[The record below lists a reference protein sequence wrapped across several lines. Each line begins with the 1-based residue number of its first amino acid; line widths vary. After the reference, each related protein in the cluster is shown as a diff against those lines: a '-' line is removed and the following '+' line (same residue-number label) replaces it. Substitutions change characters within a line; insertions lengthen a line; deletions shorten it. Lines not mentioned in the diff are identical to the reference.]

1 VTTSSSE
8 PMTTPAFAAPEAGAV
23 GGAGRPAAGDERGRM
38 SAYRRWE
45 LASLAVPVVDVA
57 ADAQALANARA
68 NAAREGREAGY
79 AAGFAAAEAERAEL
93 AVVLAKLG
101 SAAGDHEQRLCDEVL
116 DLALVLA
123 RALVGE
129 ALAVRREFI
138 LPIVSAALKQLPQST
153 QRVEVAL
160 NPSDVSLVRTF
171 LGEGDFGNRC
181 QLLPDASI
189 APGGCRVETEQS
201 EIDVTIPSRWRR
213 LLAALG
219 RSDDW
224 LEPV

>member
-1 VTTSSSE
+1 
-8 PMTTPAFAAPEAGAV
+8 
-23 GGAGRPAAGDERGRM
+23 M

-45 LASLAVPVVDVA
+45 LASLAATEHDPREDQA
-57 ADAQALANARA
+57 HALAAARA
-68 NAAREGREAGY
+68 AAEREGREAGY
-79 AAGFAAAEAERAEL
+79 AAGLAAADAERTQL
-93 AVVLAKLG
+93 ATVLSKLA

-123 RALVGE
+123 RQLVGE
-129 ALAVRREFI
+129 ALSVRREFI

-153 QRVEVAL
+153 QRIELML
-160 NPSDVSLVRTF
+160 NPSDVELVRKF
-171 LGEGDFGNRC
+171 LGEGEFGQRC

-189 APGGCRVETEQS
+189 APGGCLVETEQS

>member
-1 VTTSSSE
+1 
-8 PMTTPAFAAPEAGAV
+8 
-23 GGAGRPAAGDERGRM
+23 
-38 SAYRRWE
+38 
-45 LASLAVPVVDVA
+45 VPDPKVL
-57 ADAQALANARA
+57 AQARA
-68 NAAREGREAGY
+68 AAEREGRDAGY
-79 AAGFAAAEAERAEL
+79 AAGLAAASAERAQL
-93 AVVLAKLG
+93 AALLVKLT
-101 SAAGDHEQRLCDEVL
+101 SAAGDHEQRLVDEVL

-123 RALVGE
+123 RQLVGE

-153 QRVEVAL
+153 QRVELLL
-160 NPSDVSLVRTF
+160 NPADVEIVRTF
-171 LGEGDFGNRC
+171 LGDGAFGGRC

-189 APGGCRVETEQS
+189 APGGCLIETEQS

>member
-1 VTTSSSE
+1 
-8 PMTTPAFAAPEAGAV
+8 
-23 GGAGRPAAGDERGRM
+23 M

-45 LASLAVPVVDVA
+45 LASLAAPQVDA
-57 ADAQALANARA
+57 AADDAAALAQARADAQH
-68 NAAREGREAGY
+68 EGREAGY
-79 AAGFAAAEAERAEL
+79 AAGMAAAGEERARL
-93 AVVLAKLG
+93 AALLTTLAD
-101 SAAGDHEQRLCDEVL
+101 AAGDHEQRLCDEVL
-116 DLALVLA
+116 DLALVIA
-123 RALVGE
+123 RQLVGE

-153 QRVEVAL
+153 QRVEIML
-160 NPSDVSLVRTF
+160 NPSDVQIVRTF
-171 LGEGDFGNRC
+171 LGEGEFANRC
-181 QLLPDASI
+181 QILPDASI
-189 APGGCRVETEQS
+189 APGGCLVETEQS